1 MPILH
6 FSGKFRY
13 QPPFYNNEPA
23 NLEVP
28 FDKNMLPSEVHKNVT
43 NGVEP
48 LEYFEFEFYDVRV
61 RKITY
66 DDCTSANNRKR
77 DPLVS
82 KKIIL
87 KGLLV
92 DTAPHLER
100 GRLFAGEIRVIDFI
114 LGKMETAVQS
124 DVFTSIRKVDVND
137 VSLYSAYFES
147 KLYDMYALNNEFVSS
162 RNSRFI
168 RESQSNNLK
177 IYFNLNNFNLE
188 TLEGEV
194 FGYIGP
200 FIPTQNPKGLRI
212 QGRRLLINSKIRPQ
226 LTRDFRINKAFEESE
241 DIFRQDLESTY
252 EILETQGLLILR
264 YINSIPFLDTSYR
277 IPEDYKFLI
286 VLLKNGRKISSNYIN
301 VSHKELQ
308 NSGGI
313 FVLSLPKDI
322 DRLEDLSTSIMA
334 SKDTIK
340 PEPFMSEPE
349 YDLVIDDNNQKFLI
363 LESGR
368 TEELGV
374 KVYKHNKLSKD
385 SIQVT
390 LETQVK
396 NKRSPIVVWWVTRG
410 SGEKTSSNFVKT
422 IKVRSTNGLLTC
434 EIQARNLEHSEK
446 IEDPV
451 SATPGEMVSGDL
463 AWDRYYGNYVSLKLG
478 TNNVGPVKLSI
489 PVRVLHSVPLERLR
503 RDLDELKNPVIVET
517 INKML
522 SYYTRYYPWIHVR
535 YLYTQTIT
543 PQLVYDQFLKI
554 NEFLAYIETKDL
566 DNWSVVQES
575 ISNINHFLDRL
586 VREDDDWKK
595 MPRSRDFPFNGVEF
609 LKTWKGS
616 ISDKLILSINEAREK
631 VLKSEPTEFIP
642 DMDKWGDVQELIKK
656 IDHLMNHLSNDDK
669 KLISLWKL
677 QIFDKVIEEL
687 NASKTQTRHSHNH

>member
-13 QPPFYNNEPA
+13 QPPFYNNEPSSP
-23 NLEVP
+23 EVP
-28 FDKNMLPSEVHKNVT
+28 FDQNMLPAEVHNNVT

-48 LEYFEFEFYDVRV
+48 LKYFEFEFYDVRV
-61 RKITY
+61 QKITY
-66 DDCTSANNRKR
+66 DDCTSINNRKR

-124 DVFTSIRKVDVND
+124 DVFTSIRKVDANGP
-137 VSLYSAYFES
+137 SQYSADFEA
-147 KLYDMYALNNEFVSS
+147 KLYDMYALNNEFVSK

-168 RESQSNNLK
+168 REIQSNNLK
-177 IYFNLNNFNLE
+177 IYFNLNNFNAE
-188 TLEGEV
+188 KLEGEV

-200 FIPTQNPKGLRI
+200 FIPTQNAKGVRI
-212 QGRRLLINSKIRPQ
+212 QGRRLLINTKIGPQ
-226 LTRDFRINKAFEESE
+226 LRRDFRINEELESE

-277 IPEDYKFLI
+277 IPKGYKFSL
-286 VLLKNGRKISSNYIN
+286 VLLKNGRKISNNYIN
-301 VSHKELQ
+301 LSRKELQ
-308 NSGGI
+308 TCGGI
-313 FVLSLPKDI
+313 FVLSFPKVM

-334 SKDTIK
+334 SKGTQK

-349 YDLVIDDNNQKFLI
+349 YDLVVDDNNQKFLI

-368 TEELGV
+368 TEELTV
-374 KVYKHNKLSKD
+374 KVYKRNRLSID

-396 NKRSPIVVWWVTRG
+396 NNRSPIVAWWMTKE
-410 SGEKTSSNFVKT
+410 SGEKTDSNHAKT
-422 IKVRSTNGLLTC
+422 IKLRSKNGLLTC
-434 EIQARNLEHSEK
+434 GIQAQNLEQSGK
-446 IEDPV
+446 TEDPV
-451 SATPGEMVSGDL
+451 SVPPEEMVSGDL
-463 AWDRYYGNYVSLKLG
+463 AWDRYYGNYVSLKLE
-478 TNNVGPVKLSI
+478 TNNAGPVRLSI
-489 PVRVLHSVPLERLR
+489 PVRVLHSVPLDRLR
-503 RDLDELKNPVIVET
+503 TDLNELKNPIIVET

-522 SYYTRYYPWIHVR
+522 SYYTRYYPWLHVH
-535 YLYTQTIT
+535 YLYTPTIP

-554 NEFLAYIETKDL
+554 NEFLTYIETKDL
-566 DNWSVVQES
+566 DNWSEVQES

-586 VREDDDWKK
+586 VREDNDWKK
-595 MPRSRDFPFNGVEF
+595 MPRSRDFPFNGIEF
-609 LKTWKGS
+609 LNSWKGS
-616 ISDKLILSINEAREK
+616 ISDKLILSINQAREK
-631 VLKSEPTEFIP
+631 ILKSELSEVIP
-642 DMDKWGDVQELIKK
+642 DMEKWGEVQELIKK
-656 IDHLMNHLSNDDK
+656 IDDLMNHLSNDDK
-669 KLISLWKL
+669 KLIDLWKL
-677 QIFDKVIEEL
+677 QIYDKMIEEL
-687 NASKTQTRHSHNH
+687 NEAKTQIKHSHNH